1 MANKYY
7 SNHNAWPNRAIPTPP
22 PPGTKGVKVPA
33 PQSVTVTEE
42 PKKGLK

>member
-7 SNHNAWPNRAIPTPP
+7 SNHNAWPNRA